1 MSHIFR
7 SDRVQL
13 GERVVVR
20 RQYPA
25 ADGGR
30 VFSDV
35 IGHVVALDPLTVRPQ
50 EVGGYPSD
58 LDAVTIKREEIYVV
72 KRLSPRRIRNSDIRH
87 VETAYAKA
95 FPGISQQWT
104 LDGQWLLRAGDGIT
118 ERSNSATPLG
128 RSAGF
133 GAVPIDEITDFYT
146 RHDLPV
152 RLHIPERIGSA
163 AERLVTANSGTW
175 EVGPEILVM
184 TRALH
189 DLPSVAAP
197 DGLSFHIDDY
207 ADDDWLSLYHFRGQP
222 LPARAL
228 QLLHD
233 EIDGTMGFGCLRTS
247 TGETVA
253 ITRATIT
260 TSDDGTSWLG
270 YSAVEV
276 AKAYRRRGLGT
287 LLGTEILR
295 WGSKQG
301 ADNAYLQVISTNHP
315 GIALYEKLGFI
326 EHHRHAYATRR

>member
-7 SDRVQL
+7 SDDVRP
-13 GERVVVR
+13 GDRVVVR

-25 ADGGR
+25 DGGGR

-35 IGHVVALDPLTVRPQ
+35 IGHVVGFDPLTVRPQ

-58 LDAVTIKREEIYVV
+58 LEAVTIHPDEIYVV

-95 FPGISQQWT
+95 FPGVEHQWSA
-104 LDGQWLLRAGDGIT
+104 DGQWLLRAGDGIT

-133 GAVPIDEITDFYT
+133 AAAPVDEITQFYA

-163 AERLVTANSGTW
+163 AEKLVQSHPGTW
-175 EVGPEILVM
+175 NVGPEILVM
-184 TRALH
+184 TRELS
-189 DLPSVAAP
+189 DLPPIPAI
-197 DGLSFHIDDY
+197 DGLSFSVDDRP
-207 ADDDWLSLYHFRGQP
+207 DRDWLDLYHFRGRT
-222 LPARAL
+222 LPVRAL
-228 QLLHD
+228 RLLSE
-233 EIDGTMGFGCLRTS
+233 EIDGRMGFGRLVTAA
-247 TGETVA
+247 GETVA

-260 TSDDGTSWLG
+260 SSDDGTSWLG

-276 AKAYRRRGLGT
+276 ASAHRRRGLGT
-287 LLGTEILR
+287 ALGAEILR
-295 WGSKQG
+295 WGATAG
-301 ADNAYLQVISTNHP
+301 AGKAYLQAIHTNTA
-315 GIALYEKLGFI
+315 GIGLYEKLGFL
-326 EHHRHAYATRR
+326 EHHRHAYAVQT